1 MAKPSIVN
9 TRVGFSQ
16 CVAFSSLKGS
26 QSLYHFV
33 CECGKEFVRKSN
45 TRNKAWFTQMNCG
58 CMTKELLAISKARNK
73 ALKVVP
79 EPEVKIKV
87 DGLSCINCKHEI
99 GYVCGLDNTDTGD
112 HGECLQWEKTS
123 NTGTLFCKDEHEVKG
138 AILSES
144 GYVKLKGV

>member
-1 MAKPSIVN
+1 
-9 TRVGFSQ
+9 
-16 CVAFSSLKGS
+16 
-26 QSLYHFV
+26 
-33 CECGKEFVRKSN
+33 
-45 TRNKAWFTQMNCG
+45 
-58 CMTKELLAISKARNK
+58 MTKELLAISKARNK